1 MERIN
6 GTGVALVTP
15 FNADLSVDYVGL
27 EKLLNHQ
34 IEGEIAY
41 LVLMGT
47 TGESTMLSKTEKQEV
62 ITFCKKI
69 NAGRLPI
76 VLGIGGNNTLA
87 LVDEIKAT
95 DFTGVDA
102 VLSVSPC
109 YNKPTQE
116 GIYQHYKMIAEACP
130 LPIILYNVPGR
141 TGSNM
146 ASKTTLRLANDFK
159 NIIAIKEASGDMD
172 QIMKIIKNKPDDFV
186 VLSGDDELTL
196 PMIYLGAEGV
206 ISVIGQSHPK
216 EYSTMVAEAR
226 KGKIVNANAL
236 HYNIYDYYGPL
247 YVEGNPAGIKA
258 CLELLDICKAIV
270 RPPLVEVSS
279 IIKNQLQVLLKF
291 DFFLFS
297 QVPFTDRNIHIHIK
311 RK

>member
-1 MERIN
+1 MDKIK

-15 FNADLSVDYVGL
+15 FNTDLSIDYVGL
-27 EKLLNHQ
+27 EKLLNYQ
-34 IEGEIAY
+34 IKGGIDY

-47 TGESTMLSKTEKQEV
+47 TGESAVLSKTEKQEV
-62 ITFCKKI
+62 IVFCKKI

-76 VLGIGGNNTLA
+76 ILGIGGNNTLA

-95 DFTGVDA
+95 DFTGIDA

-130 LPIILYNVPGR
+130 LSIILYNVPGR
-141 TGSNM
+141 TASNM
-146 ASKTTLRLANDFK
+146 ASETTFRLANDFE

-172 QIMKIIKNKPDDFV
+172 QIMKIIKNKPADFV
-186 VLSGDDELTL
+186 VLSGVDDLTL
-196 PMIYLGAEGV
+196 PMIYMGAEGV

-216 EYSTMVAEAR
+216 EYSTMVTEAR
-226 KGKIVNANAL
+226 KGNIANANVL
-236 HYNIYDYYGPL
+236 HYSIYDYYEPL
-247 YVEGNPAGIKA
+247 YAEGNPAGVKA
-258 CLELLDICKAIV
+258 CLELLGICKAVV

-279 IIKNQLQVLLKF
+279 TIKDQLKILL
-291 DFFLFS
+291 
-297 QVPFTDRNIHIHIK
+297 N
-311 RK
+311 